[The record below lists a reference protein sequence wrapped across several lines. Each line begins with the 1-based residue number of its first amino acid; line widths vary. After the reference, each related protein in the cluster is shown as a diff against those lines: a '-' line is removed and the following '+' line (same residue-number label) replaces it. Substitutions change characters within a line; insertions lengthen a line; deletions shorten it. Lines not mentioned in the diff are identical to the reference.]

1 MSSLLVARTRLL
13 YYSPKEYKNGR
24 ARAPDHVSAT
34 FFFRVRWNE
43 RERRESNERDEP
55 TAADALNSGAMT
67 GMQKFTEK

>member
-1 MSSLLVARTRLL
+1 MRTA
-13 YYSPKEYKNGR
+13 

-34 FFFRVRWNE
+34 FFSRVQWDE
-43 RERRESNERDEP
+43 RERRESNEKDEP